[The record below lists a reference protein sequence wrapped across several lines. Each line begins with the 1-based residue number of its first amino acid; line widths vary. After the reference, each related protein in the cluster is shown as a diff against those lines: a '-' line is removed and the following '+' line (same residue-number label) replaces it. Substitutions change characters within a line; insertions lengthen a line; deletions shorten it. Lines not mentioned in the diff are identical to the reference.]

1 MLPHRAHEGAS
12 AQGVLEQREERG
24 WDALE
29 HRRSLFPDPPLLPGA
44 ASPRAPT
51 ALARRRA
58 RKQSVHIIAVAR
70 PRLSMLEKVPC
81 ASRHLLNQGLFS
93 APSPVLCWGRSY
105 RGVGGGRR
113 DRYSDL
119 WRHMLGSSRVFL
131 AGARAPS
138 LPYPPREKD
147 QLLASPSPDIIPGP
161 GAGALASPLRFQLS
175 STLSVFRPQR
185 PNLSSFTLGLYCQ
198 L

>member
-12 AQGVLEQREERG
+12 AQGVFEQREERG

-29 HRRSLFPDPPLLPGA
+29 HRRSLFPVPPLLPGA

-51 ALARRRA
+51 ALVRRRA

-81 ASRHLLNQGLFS
+81 ASRHLLSRGLFS
-93 APSPVLCWGRSY
+93 APSPALCWGRSC

-138 LPYPPREKD
+138 LPYPPREKE
-147 QLLASPSPDIIPGP
+147 QLLASPSPNIIPGP
-161 GAGALASPLRFQLS
+161 GALARRFGLAFEIPALLHPLS
-175 STLSVFRPQR
+175 SAPDAPILAA
-185 PNLSSFTLGLYCQ
+185 LL
-198 L
+198 